1 MKKKIT
7 VIGDVMIDWYLHGES
22 SRISPEAPVPVVNF
36 KESKFQLGGAANVA
50 NNLKHLEIEPFL
62 IGATGKDHFG
72 SKLKEHL
79 KGENINFNLLS
90 EVSFQTICKQ
100 RLMSSNQQLARIDYE
115 QYFHA
120 SKLSKIFNTF
130 IKNIAKTDLIIVSD
144 YGKGTIFN
152 ARKLIQSARKL
163 GKKILIDPKGK
174 DFTKYK
180 GANLITP
187 NKSEFE
193 KIMGKVSSKKDLLNK
208 AKKMLKHLNLESL
221 VVTLG
226 SEGMY
231 VLSKS
236 NKKIKEEFI
245 NAYPQEVF
253 DVSGAG
259 DTTISALGAALSEG
273 KDIFSAAEFA
283 NFAASISV
291 SKLGTSTVNKDE
303 IAGLMALDSSKKQVI
318 VFTNGCFDIIHSGH
332 LDLLKEAKS
341 YGDKLIVGLN
351 SDKSISKLKG
361 SDRPIINQS
370 ERKKILSALKFVDE
384 VIIFNEENPLKLIKK
399 LKPNI
404 LVKGADYTKEQVVGG
419 KFVESYGGQI
429 KLVKLTKGKSTSN
442 IIDKIS
448 S

>member
-22 SRISPEAPVPVVNF
+22 SRISPEAPVPVVKF

-62 IGATGKDHFG
+62 IGATGNDHFG
-72 SKLKEHL
+72 SLLKEHL
-79 KGENINFNLLS
+79 KAEKIKFNLTS
-90 EVSFQTICKQ
+90 EKSFQTICKQ

-115 QYFHA
+115 QYFHG
-120 SKLSKIFNTF
+120 SKLTNTFNTF

-152 ARKLIQSARKL
+152 ARKLIQSAKKL
-163 GKKILIDPKGK
+163 KKKILIDPKGK

-193 KIMGKVSSKKDLLNK
+193 NIMGKVGSKRDLANK
-208 AKKMLKHLNLESL
+208 AKKMLEHLNLESL
-221 VVTLG
+221 IVTLG

-231 VLSKS
+231 VLKKS
-236 NKKIKEEFI
+236 NKKIIGDFI

-273 KDIFSAAEFA
+273 NDIFSAAEFA
-283 NFAASISV
+283 NLAASISV
-291 SKLGTSTVNKDE
+291 SKLGTSTVSIEEVTSLETSKGNKE
-303 IAGLMALDSSKKQVI
+303 QVI

-332 LDLLKEAKS
+332 LDLLKEARS

-361 SDRPIINQS
+361 PERPIIGQS
-370 ERKKILSALKFVDE
+370 ERKKILLALKYVDE

-399 LKPNI
+399 LKPSI
-404 LVKGADYTKEQVVGG
+404 LVKGADYTKEQVIGG

-429 KLVKLTKGKSTSN
+429 KLVKLAKGKSTSN
-442 IIDKIS
+442 IINKIS

>member
-22 SRISPEAPVPVVNF
+22 SRISPEAPVPVVKF

-62 IGATGKDHFG
+62 IGATGNDHFG
-72 SKLKEHL
+72 SLLKEHL
-79 KGENINFNLLS
+79 KAEKIKFNLTS
-90 EVSFQTICKQ
+90 EKSFQTICKQ

-115 QYFHA
+115 QYFHG
-120 SKLSKIFNTF
+120 SKLTNTFNTF
-130 IKNIAKTDLIIVSD
+130 IKNIARTDLIIVSD

-152 ARKLIQSARKL
+152 ARKLIQSAKKL
-163 GKKILIDPKGK
+163 KKKILIDPKGK

-193 KIMGKVSSKKDLLNK
+193 NIMGKVGSKRDLANK
-208 AKKMLKHLNLESL
+208 AKKMLEHLNLESL
-221 VVTLG
+221 IVTLG

-231 VLSKS
+231 VLKKS
-236 NKKIKEEFI
+236 NKKIIGDFI

-273 KDIFSAAEFA
+273 NDIFSAAEFA
-283 NFAASISV
+283 NLAASISV
-291 SKLGTSTVNKDE
+291 SKLGTSTVSIDE
-303 IAGLMALDSSKKQVI
+303 VTNLESSKGNKEQVI

-332 LDLLKEAKS
+332 LDLLKEARS

-361 SDRPIINQS
+361 PERPIIGQS
-370 ERKKILSALKFVDE
+370 ERKKILLALKYVDE

-399 LKPNI
+399 LKPSI
-404 LVKGADYTKEQVVGG
+404 LVKGADYTKEQVIGG
-419 KFVESYGGQI
+419 EFVESYGGQI
-429 KLVKLTKGKSTSN
+429 KLVKLAKGKSTSN
-442 IIDKIS
+442 IINKIS

>member
-62 IGATGKDHFG
+62 IGAIGNDHFG
-72 SKLKEHL
+72 SLLKEHL
-79 KGENINFNLLS
+79 KAEKIKFNLS
-90 EVSFQTICKQ
+90 TEKSFQTICKQ

-115 QYFHA
+115 KYFHG
-120 SKLSKIFNTF
+120 SKLTNIFNTF
-130 IKNIAKTDLIIVSD
+130 IRNIAKTDLIIVSD

-152 ARKLIQSARKL
+152 ARKLIQSAKKL
-163 GKKILIDPKGK
+163 KKKILIDPKGK

-187 NKSEFE
+187 NKAEFE
-193 KIMGKVSSKKDLLNK
+193 NIMGKVGSKRDLANK
-208 AKKMLKHLNLESL
+208 AKKMLEDLNLESL
-221 VVTLG
+221 IVTLG

-231 VLSKS
+231 VLTKS
-236 NKKIKEEFI
+236 NKKITGDFI

-273 KDIFSAAEFA
+273 NDIFSAAEFA
-283 NFAASISV
+283 NLAASISV
-291 SKLGTSTVNKDE
+291 SKLGTSTVSKDE
-303 IAGLMALDSSKKQVI
+303 VTSLEASKGNKEQVI

-332 LDLLKEAKS
+332 LDLLKEARS

-361 SDRPIINQS
+361 SDRPIIGQS

-399 LKPNI
+399 LKPSI
-404 LVKGADYTKEQVVGG
+404 LVKGADYSKEQVVGG
-419 KFVESYGGQI
+419 EFVESYGGEI
-429 KLVKLTKGKSTSN
+429 KLVKLTKGKSSSK
-442 IIDKIS
+442 IINKLS
-448 S
+448 

>member
-22 SRISPEAPVPVVNF
+22 SRISPEAPVPVVKF

-62 IGATGKDHFG
+62 IGAIGNDHFG
-72 SKLKEHL
+72 SLLKEQL
-79 KGENINFNLLS
+79 KAEKIKFNLLS
-90 EVSFQTICKQ
+90 EKSFQTICKQ

-115 QYFHA
+115 QHFHG
-120 SKLSKIFNTF
+120 SKLTKIFNTF

-152 ARKLIQSARKL
+152 ARKLIQSAKKL
-163 GKKILIDPKGK
+163 KKKILIDPKGK

-193 KIMGKVSSKKDLLNK
+193 NIMGKVGSKRDLANK
-208 AKKMLKHLNLESL
+208 AKKMLEHLNLESL
-221 VVTLG
+221 IVTLG

-231 VLSKS
+231 VLKKS
-236 NKKIKEEFI
+236 NKKIIGDFI

-273 KDIFSAAEFA
+273 NDIFSAAEFA
-283 NFAASISV
+283 NLAASISV
-291 SKLGTSTVNKDE
+291 SKLGTSTVSIEEVTSLETSKGNKE
-303 IAGLMALDSSKKQVI
+303 QVI

-332 LDLLKEAKS
+332 LDLLKEARS

-361 SDRPIINQS
+361 PERPIIGQS
-370 ERKKILSALKFVDE
+370 ERKKILLALKYVDE

-399 LKPNI
+399 LKPSI
-404 LVKGADYTKEQVVGG
+404 LVKGADYTKEQVIGG
-419 KFVESYGGQI
+419 EFVESYGGQI
-429 KLVKLTKGKSTSN
+429 KLVKLAKGKSTSN
-442 IIDKIS
+442 IINKIS
-448 S
+448 F

>member
-62 IGATGKDHFG
+62 IGAIGNDHFG
-72 SKLKEHL
+72 SLLKEHL
-79 KGENINFNLLS
+79 KAEKIKFNLLT
-90 EVSFQTICKQ
+90 EKSFQTICKQ

-115 QYFHA
+115 KYFHG
-120 SKLSKIFNTF
+120 SKLTNIFNTF

-152 ARKLIQSARKL
+152 ARKLIQSAKKL
-163 GKKILIDPKGK
+163 KKKILIDPKGK

-187 NKSEFE
+187 NKAEFE
-193 KIMGKVSSKKDLLNK
+193 NIMGKVGSKRDLANK
-208 AKKMLKHLNLESL
+208 AKKMLEHLNLESL
-221 VVTLG
+221 IVTLG

-231 VLSKS
+231 VLTKS
-236 NKKIKEEFI
+236 NKKIIGDFI

-273 KDIFSAAEFA
+273 NDIFSAAEFA
-283 NFAASISV
+283 NLAASISV
-291 SKLGTSTVNKDE
+291 SKLGTSTVSKDE
-303 IAGLMALDSSKKQVI
+303 VTSLEASKGNKEQVI

-332 LDLLKEAKS
+332 LDLLKEARS

-361 SDRPIINQS
+361 PDRPIIGQS

-399 LKPNI
+399 LKPSI
-404 LVKGADYTKEQVVGG
+404 LVKGADYAKEQVVGG
-419 KFVESYGGQI
+419 EFVESYGGEI
-429 KLVKLTKGKSTSN
+429 KLVKLTKGKSSSK
-442 IIDKIS
+442 IINKLS
-448 S
+448 

>member
-62 IGATGKDHFG
+62 IGAIGNDHFG
-72 SKLKEHL
+72 SLLKEHL
-79 KGENINFNLLS
+79 KAEKIKFNLLT
-90 EVSFQTICKQ
+90 EKSFQTICKQ
-100 RLMSSNQQLARIDYE
+100 RLMSSNQQLVRIDYE
-115 QYFHA
+115 KYFHG
-120 SKLSKIFNTF
+120 SKLTNTFNTF

-152 ARKLIQSARKL
+152 ARKLIQSAKKL
-163 GKKILIDPKGK
+163 KKKILIDPKGK

-187 NKSEFE
+187 NKAEFE
-193 KIMGKVSSKKDLLNK
+193 NIMGKVGSKRDLANK
-208 AKKMLKHLNLESL
+208 AKKMLEHLNLESL
-221 VVTLG
+221 IVTLG

-231 VLSKS
+231 VLTKS
-236 NKKIKEEFI
+236 NKKIIGDFI

-273 KDIFSAAEFA
+273 NDIFSAAEFA
-283 NFAASISV
+283 NLAASISV
-291 SKLGTSTVNKDE
+291 SKLGTSTVSKDE
-303 IAGLMALDSSKKQVI
+303 VASLEASKGNKEQVI

-332 LDLLKEAKS
+332 LDLLKEARS

-361 SDRPIINQS
+361 PDRPIIGQS

-399 LKPNI
+399 LKPSI
-404 LVKGADYTKEQVVGG
+404 LVKGADYSKEQVVGG
-419 KFVESYGGQI
+419 EFVESYGGEI
-429 KLVKLTKGKSTSN
+429 KLVKLTKGKSSSK
-442 IIDKIS
+442 IINKLS
-448 S
+448 

>member
-22 SRISPEAPVPVVNF
+22 SRISPEAPVPVVKF

-62 IGATGKDHFG
+62 IGATGNDHFG
-72 SKLKEHL
+72 SLLKEQL
-79 KGENINFNLLS
+79 KAEKIKFNLTS
-90 EVSFQTICKQ
+90 EKSFQTICKQ

-115 QYFHA
+115 QYFHGG
-120 SKLSKIFNTF
+120 KLTNTFNTF

-152 ARKLIQSARKL
+152 ARKLIQSAKKL
-163 GKKILIDPKGK
+163 KKKILIDPKGK

-193 KIMGKVSSKKDLLNK
+193 NIMGKVGSKRDLANK
-208 AKKMLKHLNLESL
+208 AKKMLEHLNLESL
-221 VVTLG
+221 IVTLG

-231 VLSKS
+231 VLKKS
-236 NKKIKEEFI
+236 NKKIIGDFI

-273 KDIFSAAEFA
+273 NDIFSAAEFA
-283 NFAASISV
+283 NLAASISV
-291 SKLGTSTVNKDE
+291 SKLGTSTVSIEEVTSLETSKGNKE
-303 IAGLMALDSSKKQVI
+303 QVI

-332 LDLLKEAKS
+332 LDLLKEARS

-361 SDRPIINQS
+361 PERPIIGQS
-370 ERKKILSALKFVDE
+370 ERKKILLALKYVDE

-399 LKPNI
+399 LKPSI
-404 LVKGADYTKEQVVGG
+404 LVKGADYTKEQVIGG
-419 KFVESYGGQI
+419 EFVESYGGQI
-429 KLVKLTKGKSTSN
+429 KLVKLAKGKSTSN
-442 IIDKIS
+442 IINKIS
-448 S
+448 F

>member
-62 IGATGKDHFG
+62 IGAIGNDHFG
-72 SKLKEHL
+72 SLLKEQL
-79 KGENINFNLLS
+79 KAEKIKFNLLS
-90 EVSFQTICKQ
+90 EKSFQTICKQ

-115 QYFHA
+115 KYFHG
-120 SKLSKIFNTF
+120 SKLTNIFNTF

-152 ARKLIQSARKL
+152 ARKLIQSAKKL
-163 GKKILIDPKGK
+163 KKKILIDPKGK

-187 NKSEFE
+187 NKAEFE
-193 KIMGKVSSKKDLLNK
+193 NIMGKVGSKRDLVNK
-208 AKKMLKHLNLESL
+208 AKKMLEHLNLESL
-221 VVTLG
+221 IVTLG
-226 SEGMY
+226 SQGMY
-231 VLSKS
+231 VLTKS
-236 NKKIKEEFI
+236 NKKIIGDFI

-283 NFAASISV
+283 NLAASISV
-291 SKLGTSTVNKDE
+291 SKLGTSTVSKDE
-303 IAGLMALDSSKKQVI
+303 VASLEASKGNKEQVI

-332 LDLLKEAKS
+332 LDLLKEARS

-361 SDRPIINQS
+361 PERPIIGQS
-370 ERKKILSALKFVDE
+370 DRKKILSALKFVDE
-384 VIIFNEENPLKLIKK
+384 VIIFNEEDPLKLIKK
-399 LKPNI
+399 LKPSI

-419 KFVESYGGQI
+419 EFVESYGGEI
-429 KLVKLTKGKSTSN
+429 KLVKLTKGMSSSK
-442 IIDKIS
+442 IINKLS
-448 S
+448 

>member
-62 IGATGKDHFG
+62 IGAVGKDHFG
-72 SKLKEHL
+72 LLLKEHL
-79 KGENINFNLLS
+79 KAEKIKFNLLS
-90 EVSFQTICKQ
+90 EKSFQTICKQ

-115 QYFHA
+115 KYFHG
-120 SKLSKIFNTF
+120 SKLTNIFNTF

-144 YGKGTIFN
+144 YGKGTVFN

-163 GKKILIDPKGK
+163 KKKILIDPKGK
-174 DFTKYK
+174 DFKKYK

-187 NKSEFE
+187 NKAEFE
-193 KIMGKVSSKKDLLNK
+193 NIMGKVGSKRDLVNK
-208 AKKMLKHLNLESL
+208 AKKMLEHLNLESL
-221 VVTLG
+221 IVTLG

-231 VLSKS
+231 VLTKS
-236 NKKIKEEFI
+236 NKKIIGDFI

-273 KDIFSAAEFA
+273 NDIFSAAEFA
-283 NFAASISV
+283 NLAASISV
-291 SKLGTSTVNKDE
+291 SKLGTSTVSKDE
-303 IAGLMALDSSKKQVI
+303 VASLEASKGNKEEVI

-332 LDLLKEAKS
+332 LDLLKEARS

-361 SDRPIINQS
+361 PERPIIDQS

-399 LKPNI
+399 LKPSI

-419 KFVESYGGQI
+419 EFVESYGGEI
-429 KLVKLTKGKSTSN
+429 KLVKLTKGKSSSK
-442 IIDKIS
+442 IINKLS
-448 S
+448 

>member
-22 SRISPEAPVPVVNF
+22 SRISPEAPVPVVKF

-62 IGATGKDHFG
+62 IGATGNDHFG
-72 SKLKEHL
+72 SLLKEHL
-79 KGENINFNLLS
+79 KAEKIKFNLTS
-90 EVSFQTICKQ
+90 EKSFQTICKQ

-115 QYFHA
+115 QYFHG
-120 SKLSKIFNTF
+120 SKLTNTFNTF

-152 ARKLIQSARKL
+152 ARKLIQSAKKL
-163 GKKILIDPKGK
+163 KKKILIDPKGK

-193 KIMGKVSSKKDLLNK
+193 NIMGKVGSKKDLANK
-208 AKKMLKHLNLESL
+208 AKKMLEHLNLESL
-221 VVTLG
+221 IVTLG

-231 VLSKS
+231 VLKKS
-236 NKKIKEEFI
+236 NKKIIGDFI

-273 KDIFSAAEFA
+273 NDIFSAAEFA
-283 NFAASISV
+283 NLAASISV
-291 SKLGTSTVNKDE
+291 SKLGTSTVSIE
-303 IAGLMALDSSKKQVI
+303 EVTSLESSKGNKEQVI

-332 LDLLKEAKS
+332 LDLLKEARS

-361 SDRPIINQS
+361 PERPIIGQS
-370 ERKKILSALKFVDE
+370 ERKKILLALKYVDE

-399 LKPNI
+399 LKPSI
-404 LVKGADYTKEQVVGG
+404 LVKGADYTKEQVIGG
-419 KFVESYGGQI
+419 EFVESYGGQI
-429 KLVKLTKGKSTSN
+429 KLVKLAKGKSTSN
-442 IIDKIS
+442 IINKIS

>member
-62 IGATGKDHFG
+62 IGAIGNDHFG
-72 SKLKEHL
+72 SLLKEHL
-79 KGENINFNLLS
+79 KAEKIKFNLS
-90 EVSFQTICKQ
+90 TEKSFQTICKQ

-120 SKLSKIFNTF
+120 SKLTNTFNTF
-130 IKNIAKTDLIIVSD
+130 IRNIAKTDLIIVSD

-152 ARKLIQSARKL
+152 ARKLIQSAKKL
-163 GKKILIDPKGK
+163 KKKILIDPKGK

-187 NKSEFE
+187 NKAEFE
-193 KIMGKVSSKKDLLNK
+193 NIMGKVGSKRDLANK
-208 AKKMLKHLNLESL
+208 AKKMLEDLNLESL
-221 VVTLG
+221 IVTLG

-231 VLSKS
+231 VLTKS
-236 NKKIKEEFI
+236 NKKITGDFI

-273 KDIFSAAEFA
+273 NDIFSAAEFA
-283 NFAASISV
+283 NLAASISV
-291 SKLGTSTVNKDE
+291 SKLGTSTVSKDE
-303 IAGLMALDSSKKQVI
+303 VTSLEASKGNKEQVI

-332 LDLLKEAKS
+332 LDLLKEARS

-361 SDRPIINQS
+361 PDRPIIGQS

-399 LKPNI
+399 LKPSI

-419 KFVESYGGQI
+419 EFVESYGGKI
-429 KLVKLTKGKSTSN
+429 KLVKLTKGKSSSK
-442 IIDKIS
+442 IINKLS
-448 S
+448 

>member
-22 SRISPEAPVPVVNF
+22 SRISPEAPVPVVKF

-62 IGATGKDHFG
+62 IGATGNDHFG
-72 SKLKEHL
+72 SLLKEHL
-79 KGENINFNLLS
+79 KAEKIKFNLTS
-90 EVSFQTICKQ
+90 EKSFQTICKQ

-115 QYFHA
+115 QYFHG
-120 SKLSKIFNTF
+120 SKLTNTFNTF

-152 ARKLIQSARKL
+152 ARKLIQSAKKL
-163 GKKILIDPKGK
+163 KKKILIDPKGK

-193 KIMGKVSSKKDLLNK
+193 NIMGKVGSKRNLANK
-208 AKKMLKHLNLESL
+208 AKKMLEHLNLESL
-221 VVTLG
+221 IVTLG

-231 VLSKS
+231 VLKKY
-236 NKKIKEEFI
+236 NKKIIGDFI

-273 KDIFSAAEFA
+273 NDIFSAAEFA
-283 NFAASISV
+283 NLAASISV
-291 SKLGTSTVNKDE
+291 SKLGTSTVSIDE
-303 IAGLMALDSSKKQVI
+303 VTNLESSKGNKEQVI

-332 LDLLKEAKS
+332 LDLLKEARS

-361 SDRPIINQS
+361 PERPIIGQS
-370 ERKKILSALKFVDE
+370 ERKKILLALKYVDE

-399 LKPNI
+399 LKPSI
-404 LVKGADYTKEQVVGG
+404 LVKGADYTKEQVIGG
-419 KFVESYGGQI
+419 EFVESYGGQI
-429 KLVKLTKGKSTSN
+429 KLVKLAKGKSTSN
-442 IIDKIS
+442 IINKIS

>member
-22 SRISPEAPVPVVNF
+22 SRISPEAPVPVVKF

-62 IGATGKDHFG
+62 IGATGNDHFG
-72 SKLKEHL
+72 SLLKEHL
-79 KGENINFNLLS
+79 KAEKIKFNLTS
-90 EVSFQTICKQ
+90 EKSFQTICKQ

-115 QYFHA
+115 QHFHG
-120 SKLSKIFNTF
+120 SKLTKIFNTF

-152 ARKLIQSARKL
+152 ARKLIQSAKKL
-163 GKKILIDPKGK
+163 KKKILIDPKGK

-193 KIMGKVSSKKDLLNK
+193 NIMGKVGSKRDLANK
-208 AKKMLKHLNLESL
+208 AKKMLEHLNLESL
-221 VVTLG
+221 IVTLG

-231 VLSKS
+231 VLKKY
-236 NKKIKEEFI
+236 NKKIIGDFI

-273 KDIFSAAEFA
+273 NDIFSAAEFA
-283 NFAASISV
+283 NLAASISV
-291 SKLGTSTVNKDE
+291 SKLGTSTVSIEEVTSLETSKGNKE
-303 IAGLMALDSSKKQVI
+303 QVI

-332 LDLLKEAKS
+332 LDLLKEARS

-361 SDRPIINQS
+361 PERPIIGQS
-370 ERKKILSALKFVDE
+370 ERKKILLALKYVDE
-384 VIIFNEENPLKLIKK
+384 VITFNEENPLKLIKK
-399 LKPNI
+399 LKPSI
-404 LVKGADYTKEQVVGG
+404 LVKGADYTKEQVIGG
-419 KFVESYGGQI
+419 EFVESYGGQI
-429 KLVKLTKGKSTSN
+429 KLVKLAKGKSTSN
-442 IIDKIS
+442 IINKIS

>member
-62 IGATGKDHFG
+62 IGAVGKDHFG
-72 SKLKEHL
+72 SLLKEHL
-79 KGENINFNLLS
+79 KVEKIKFNLLS
-90 EVSFQTICKQ
+90 EKSFQTICKQ

-120 SKLSKIFNTF
+120 SKLSNILNTF
-130 IKNIAKTDLIIVSD
+130 TKNIAKTDLIIVSD
-144 YGKGTIFN
+144 YGKGTVSN

-163 GKKILIDPKGK
+163 KKKILIDPKGK

-193 KIMGKVSSKKDLLNK
+193 NIMGKVGSKKDLENK
-208 AKKMLKHLNLESL
+208 AKKMLEHLDLESL
-221 VVTLG
+221 IVTLG

-231 VLSKS
+231 VLTKS
-236 NKKIKEEFI
+236 NKKIIGNFI

-259 DTTISALGAALSEG
+259 DTTISALGAALSEAN
-273 KDIFSAAEFA
+273 DIFSAAEFA
-283 NFAASISV
+283 NLAASISV
-291 SKLGTSTVNKDE
+291 SKLGTSTVSKDE
-303 IAGLMALDSSKKQVI
+303 VTNLETSKSNREQVI

-351 SDKSISKLKG
+351 SDKSVSKLKG
-361 SDRPIINQS
+361 PERPIIGQS

-399 LKPNI
+399 LKPSI
-404 LVKGADYTKEQVVGG
+404 LVKGADYTKEKVVGG
-419 KFVESYGGQI
+419 AFVESYGGEI
-429 KLVKLTKGKSTSN
+429 KLVKLTKGKSSSK
-442 IIDKIS
+442 IINKFS
-448 S
+448 

>member
-22 SRISPEAPVPVVNF
+22 SRISPEAPVPVVKF

-62 IGATGKDHFG
+62 IGATGNDHFG
-72 SKLKEHL
+72 SLLKEHL
-79 KGENINFNLLS
+79 KAEKIKFNLTS
-90 EVSFQTICKQ
+90 EKSFQTICKQ

-115 QYFHA
+115 QYFHG
-120 SKLSKIFNTF
+120 SKLTNTFNTF
-130 IKNIAKTDLIIVSD
+130 IKNIARTDLIIVSD

-152 ARKLIQSARKL
+152 ARKLIQSAKKL
-163 GKKILIDPKGK
+163 KKKILIDPKGK

-193 KIMGKVSSKKDLLNK
+193 NIMGKVGSKRDLANK
-208 AKKMLKHLNLESL
+208 AKKMLEHLNLESL
-221 VVTLG
+221 IVTLG

-231 VLSKS
+231 VLKKS
-236 NKKIKEEFI
+236 NKKIIGDFI

-273 KDIFSAAEFA
+273 NDIFSAAEFA
-283 NFAASISV
+283 NLAASISV
-291 SKLGTSTVNKDE
+291 SKLGTSTVSIE
-303 IAGLMALDSSKKQVI
+303 EVTSLESSKGNKEQVI

-332 LDLLKEAKS
+332 LDLLKEARS

-361 SDRPIINQS
+361 PERPIIGQS
-370 ERKKILSALKFVDE
+370 ERKKILLALKYVDE

-399 LKPNI
+399 LKPSI
-404 LVKGADYTKEQVVGG
+404 LVKGADYTKEQVIGG
-419 KFVESYGGQI
+419 EFVESYGGQI
-429 KLVKLTKGKSTSN
+429 KLVKLAKGKSTSN
-442 IIDKIS
+442 IINKIS

>member
-22 SRISPEAPVPVVNF
+22 SRISPEAPVPVVKF

-62 IGATGKDHFG
+62 IGATGNDHFG
-72 SKLKEHL
+72 SLLKEHL
-79 KGENINFNLLS
+79 KAEKIKFNLTS
-90 EVSFQTICKQ
+90 EKSFQTICKQ

-115 QYFHA
+115 QYFHGG
-120 SKLSKIFNTF
+120 KLTNTFNTF

-152 ARKLIQSARKL
+152 ARKLIQSAKKL
-163 GKKILIDPKGK
+163 KKKILIDPKGK

-193 KIMGKVSSKKDLLNK
+193 NIMGKVGSKRDLANK
-208 AKKMLKHLNLESL
+208 AKKMLEHLNLESL
-221 VVTLG
+221 IVTLG

-231 VLSKS
+231 VLKKS
-236 NKKIKEEFI
+236 NKKIIGDFI

-273 KDIFSAAEFA
+273 NDIFSAAEFA
-283 NFAASISV
+283 NLAASISV
-291 SKLGTSTVNKDE
+291 SKLGTSTVSIEEVTSLETSKGNKE
-303 IAGLMALDSSKKQVI
+303 QVI

-332 LDLLKEAKS
+332 LDLLKEARS

-361 SDRPIINQS
+361 PERPIIGQS
-370 ERKKILSALKFVDE
+370 ERKKILLALKYVDE

-399 LKPNI
+399 LKPSI
-404 LVKGADYTKEQVVGG
+404 LVKGADYTKEQVIGG
-419 KFVESYGGQI
+419 EFVESYGGQI
-429 KLVKLTKGKSTSN
+429 KLVKLAKGKSTSN
-442 IIDKIS
+442 IINKIS

>member
-22 SRISPEAPVPVVNF
+22 SRISPEAPVPVVKF

-62 IGATGKDHFG
+62 IGATGNDHFG
-72 SKLKEHL
+72 SLLKEHL
-79 KGENINFNLLS
+79 KAKKIKFNLTS
-90 EVSFQTICKQ
+90 EKSFQTICKQ

-115 QYFHA
+115 QYFHG
-120 SKLSKIFNTF
+120 SKLTNTFNTF

-152 ARKLIQSARKL
+152 ARKLIQSAKKL
-163 GKKILIDPKGK
+163 KKKILIDPKGK

-193 KIMGKVSSKKDLLNK
+193 NIMGKVGSKRDLANK
-208 AKKMLKHLNLESL
+208 AKKMLEHLNLESL
-221 VVTLG
+221 IVTLG

-231 VLSKS
+231 VLKKS
-236 NKKIKEEFI
+236 NKKIIGDFI

-273 KDIFSAAEFA
+273 NDIFSAAEFA
-283 NFAASISV
+283 NLAASISV
-291 SKLGTSTVNKDE
+291 SKLGTSTVSIEEVTSLETSKGNKE
-303 IAGLMALDSSKKQVI
+303 QVI

-332 LDLLKEAKS
+332 LDLLKEARS

-361 SDRPIINQS
+361 PERPIIGQS
-370 ERKKILSALKFVDE
+370 ERKKILLALKYVDE

-399 LKPNI
+399 LKPSI
-404 LVKGADYTKEQVVGG
+404 LVKGADYTKEQVIGG
-419 KFVESYGGQI
+419 EFVESYGGQI
-429 KLVKLTKGKSTSN
+429 KLVKLAKGKSTSN
-442 IIDKIS
+442 IINKIS

>member
-22 SRISPEAPVPVVNF
+22 SRISPEAPVPVVKF

-62 IGATGKDHFG
+62 IGATGNDHFG
-72 SKLKEHL
+72 SLLKEHL
-79 KGENINFNLLS
+79 KAEKIKFNLTS
-90 EVSFQTICKQ
+90 EKSFQTICKQ

-115 QYFHA
+115 QHFHG
-120 SKLSKIFNTF
+120 SKLTKIFNTF

-152 ARKLIQSARKL
+152 ARKLIQSAKKL
-163 GKKILIDPKGK
+163 KKKILIDPKGK

-193 KIMGKVSSKKDLLNK
+193 NIMGKVGSKRDLANK
-208 AKKMLKHLNLESL
+208 AKKMLEHLNLESL
-221 VVTLG
+221 IVTLG

-231 VLSKS
+231 VLKKY
-236 NKKIKEEFI
+236 NKKIIGDFI

-273 KDIFSAAEFA
+273 NDIFSAAEFA
-283 NFAASISV
+283 NLAASISV
-291 SKLGTSTVNKDE
+291 SKLGTSTVSIDE
-303 IAGLMALDSSKKQVI
+303 VTNLESSKGNKEQVI

-332 LDLLKEAKS
+332 LDLLKEARS

-361 SDRPIINQS
+361 PERPIIGQS
-370 ERKKILSALKFVDE
+370 ERKKILLALKYVDE

-399 LKPNI
+399 LKPSI
-404 LVKGADYTKEQVVGG
+404 LVKGADYTKEQVIGG
-419 KFVESYGGQI
+419 EFVESYGGQI
-429 KLVKLTKGKSTSN
+429 KLVKLAKGKSTSN
-442 IIDKIS
+442 IINKIS

>member
-62 IGATGKDHFG
+62 IGAVGKDHFG
-72 SKLKEHL
+72 SLLKEHL
-79 KGENINFNLLS
+79 KVEKIKFNLLS
-90 EVSFQTICKQ
+90 EKSFQTICKQ

-120 SKLSKIFNTF
+120 SKLSNILNTF
-130 IKNIAKTDLIIVSD
+130 TKNIAKTDLIIVSD
-144 YGKGTIFN
+144 YGKGTVSN

-163 GKKILIDPKGK
+163 KKKILIDPKGK

-193 KIMGKVSSKKDLLNK
+193 NIMGKVGSKKDLENK
-208 AKKMLKHLNLESL
+208 AKKMLEHLDLESL
-221 VVTLG
+221 IVTLG

-231 VLSKS
+231 VLTKS
-236 NKKIKEEFI
+236 NKKILGKFI

-259 DTTISALGAALSEG
+259 DTTISALGAALSEDN
-273 KDIFSAAEFA
+273 DIFSAAEFA
-283 NFAASISV
+283 NLAASISV
-291 SKLGTSTVNKDE
+291 SKLGTSTVSKDE
-303 IAGLMALDSSKKQVI
+303 VTNLEASKSNEKQVI

-351 SDKSISKLKG
+351 SDKSVSKLKG
-361 SDRPIINQS
+361 PERPIIGQS

-399 LKPNI
+399 LKPSI

-419 KFVESYGGQI
+419 AFVESYGGEI
-429 KLVKLTKGKSTSN
+429 KLVKLTKGKSTSK
-442 IIDKIS
+442 IINKFS
-448 S
+448 

>member
-22 SRISPEAPVPVVNF
+22 SRISPEAPVPVVKF

-62 IGATGKDHFG
+62 IGATGNDHFG
-72 SKLKEHL
+72 SLLKEHL
-79 KGENINFNLLS
+79 KAEKIKFNLTS
-90 EVSFQTICKQ
+90 EKSFQTICKQ

-115 QYFHA
+115 QHFHG
-120 SKLSKIFNTF
+120 SKLTKIFNTF

-152 ARKLIQSARKL
+152 ARKLIQSAKKL
-163 GKKILIDPKGK
+163 KKKILIDPKGK

-193 KIMGKVSSKKDLLNK
+193 NIMGKVGSKRDLANK
-208 AKKMLKHLNLESL
+208 AKKMLEHLNLESL
-221 VVTLG
+221 IVTLG

-231 VLSKS
+231 VLKKS
-236 NKKIKEEFI
+236 NKKIIGDFI

-273 KDIFSAAEFA
+273 NDIFSAAEFA
-283 NFAASISV
+283 NLAASISV
-291 SKLGTSTVNKDE
+291 SKLGTSTVSIEEVTSLETSKGNKE
-303 IAGLMALDSSKKQVI
+303 QVI

-332 LDLLKEAKS
+332 LDLLKEARS

-361 SDRPIINQS
+361 PERPIIGQS
-370 ERKKILSALKFVDE
+370 ERKKILLALKYVDE

-399 LKPNI
+399 LKPSI
-404 LVKGADYTKEQVVGG
+404 LVKGADYTKEQVIGG
-419 KFVESYGGQI
+419 EFVESYGGQI
-429 KLVKLTKGKSTSN
+429 KLVKLAKGKSTSN
-442 IIDKIS
+442 IINKIS
-448 S
+448 F

>member
-22 SRISPEAPVPVVNF
+22 SRISPEAPVPVVKF
-36 KESKFQLGGAANVA
+36 KKSKFQLGGAANVA

-62 IGATGKDHFG
+62 IGATGNDHFG
-72 SKLKEHL
+72 SLLKEHL
-79 KGENINFNLLS
+79 KAEKIKFNLTS
-90 EVSFQTICKQ
+90 EKSFQTICKQ

-115 QYFHA
+115 QYFHG
-120 SKLSKIFNTF
+120 SKLTNTFNTF

-152 ARKLIQSARKL
+152 ARKLIQSAKKL
-163 GKKILIDPKGK
+163 KKKILIDPKGK

-193 KIMGKVSSKKDLLNK
+193 NIMGKVGSKRDLANK
-208 AKKMLKHLNLESL
+208 AKKMLEHLNLESL
-221 VVTLG
+221 IVTLG

-231 VLSKS
+231 VLKKY
-236 NKKIKEEFI
+236 NKKIIGDFI

-273 KDIFSAAEFA
+273 NDIFSAAEFA
-283 NFAASISV
+283 NLAASISV
-291 SKLGTSTVNKDE
+291 SKLGTSTVSIEEVTSLETSKGNKE
-303 IAGLMALDSSKKQVI
+303 QVI

-332 LDLLKEAKS
+332 LDLLKEARS

-361 SDRPIINQS
+361 PERPIIGQS
-370 ERKKILSALKFVDE
+370 ERKKILLALKYVDE

-399 LKPNI
+399 LKPSI
-404 LVKGADYTKEQVVGG
+404 LVKGADYTKEQVIGG
-419 KFVESYGGQI
+419 EFVESYGGQI
-429 KLVKLTKGKSTSN
+429 KLVKLAKGKSTSN
-442 IIDKIS
+442 IINKIS
-448 S
+448 F

>member
-22 SRISPEAPVPVVNF
+22 SRISPEAPVPVVKF

-62 IGATGKDHFG
+62 IGAIGNDHFG
-72 SKLKEHL
+72 SLLKEQL
-79 KGENINFNLLS
+79 KAEKIKFNLLS
-90 EVSFQTICKQ
+90 EKSFQTICKQ

-115 QYFHA
+115 QHFHG
-120 SKLSKIFNTF
+120 SKLTKIFNTF

-152 ARKLIQSARKL
+152 ARKLIQSAKKL
-163 GKKILIDPKGK
+163 KKKILIDPKGK

-193 KIMGKVSSKKDLLNK
+193 NIMGKVGSKKDLANK
-208 AKKMLKHLNLESL
+208 AKKMLEHLNLESL
-221 VVTLG
+221 IVTLG

-231 VLSKS
+231 VLKKS
-236 NKKIKEEFI
+236 NKKIIGDFI

-273 KDIFSAAEFA
+273 NDIFSAAEFA
-283 NFAASISV
+283 NLAASISV
-291 SKLGTSTVNKDE
+291 SKLGTSTVSIE
-303 IAGLMALDSSKKQVI
+303 EVTSLESSKGNKEQVI

-332 LDLLKEAKS
+332 LDLLKEARS
-341 YGDKLIVGLN
+341 YGDKLIVALN

-361 SDRPIINQS
+361 PERPIIGQS
-370 ERKKILSALKFVDE
+370 ERKKILLALKYVDE

-399 LKPNI
+399 LKPSI
-404 LVKGADYTKEQVVGG
+404 LVKGADYTKEQVIGG
-419 KFVESYGGQI
+419 EFVESYGGQI
-429 KLVKLTKGKSTSN
+429 KLVKLAKGKSTSN
-442 IIDKIS
+442 IINKIS

>member
-62 IGATGKDHFG
+62 IGVVGKDHFG
-72 SKLKEHL
+72 SLLKEHL
-79 KGENINFNLLS
+79 KIEKIKFNLLS
-90 EVSFQTICKQ
+90 EKSFQTICKQ

-115 QYFHA
+115 QHFHT
-120 SKLSKIFNTF
+120 SKLSNILNTF
-130 IKNIAKTDLIIVSD
+130 TKNIAKTDLIIVSD
-144 YGKGTIFN
+144 YGKGTVSN

-163 GKKILIDPKGK
+163 KKKILIDPKGK

-193 KIMGKVSSKKDLLNK
+193 NIMGKVGSKKDLENK
-208 AKKMLKHLNLESL
+208 AKKMLEHLDLESL
-221 VVTLG
+221 IVTLG

-231 VLSKS
+231 VLTKS
-236 NKKIKEEFI
+236 NKKILGKFI

-259 DTTISALGAALSEG
+259 DTTISALGAALSEAN
-273 KDIFSAAEFA
+273 DIFSAAEFA
-283 NFAASISV
+283 NLAASISV
-291 SKLGTSTVNKDE
+291 SKLGTSTVSKDE
-303 IAGLMALDSSKKQVI
+303 VTNLEASKSNEKQVI

-351 SDKSISKLKG
+351 SDKSVSKLKG
-361 SDRPIINQS
+361 PERPIIGQS

-399 LKPNI
+399 LKPSI

-419 KFVESYGGQI
+419 AFVESYGGEI
-429 KLVKLTKGKSTSN
+429 KLVKLTKGKSSSK
-442 IIDKIS
+442 IINKFS
-448 S
+448 

>member
-22 SRISPEAPVPVVNF
+22 SRISPEAPVPVVKF

-62 IGATGKDHFG
+62 IGATGNDHFG
-72 SKLKEHL
+72 SLLKEHL
-79 KGENINFNLLS
+79 KAEKIKFNLTS
-90 EVSFQTICKQ
+90 EKSFQTICKQ

-115 QYFHA
+115 QYFHGG
-120 SKLSKIFNTF
+120 KLTNTFNIF

-152 ARKLIQSARKL
+152 ARKLIQSAKKL
-163 GKKILIDPKGK
+163 KKKILIDPKGK

-193 KIMGKVSSKKDLLNK
+193 NIMGKVGSKRDLANK
-208 AKKMLKHLNLESL
+208 AKKMLEHLNLESL
-221 VVTLG
+221 IVTLG

-231 VLSKS
+231 VLKKS
-236 NKKIKEEFI
+236 NKKIIGDFI

-273 KDIFSAAEFA
+273 NDIFSAAEFA
-283 NFAASISV
+283 NLAASISV
-291 SKLGTSTVNKDE
+291 SKLGTSTVSIEEVTSLETSKGNKE
-303 IAGLMALDSSKKQVI
+303 QVI

-332 LDLLKEAKS
+332 LDLLKEARS
-341 YGDKLIVGLN
+341 YGDKLIVALN

-361 SDRPIINQS
+361 PERPIIGQS
-370 ERKKILSALKFVDE
+370 ERKKILLALKYVDE

-399 LKPNI
+399 LKPSI
-404 LVKGADYTKEQVVGG
+404 LVKGADYTKEQVIGG
-419 KFVESYGGQI
+419 EFVESYGGQI
-429 KLVKLTKGKSTSN
+429 KLVKLAKGKSTSN
-442 IIDKIS
+442 IINKIS

>member
-1 MKKKIT
+1 MKKRIT

-22 SRISPEAPVPVVNF
+22 SRISPEAPVPVINF

-50 NNLKHLEIEPFL
+50 NNLKHLEVEPFL
-62 IGATGKDHFG
+62 IGAVGKDHFG
-72 SKLKEHL
+72 STLKEHL
-79 KGENINFNLLS
+79 KLENINFNLLS
-90 EVSFQTICKQ
+90 EISFQTICKQ

-115 QYFHA
+115 QYFHV
-120 SKLSKIFNTF
+120 SKLSNMFNTF
-130 IKNIAKTDLIIVSD
+130 IKNITKTDLIIVSD

-152 ARKLIQSARKL
+152 AIKLIQSARKL
-163 GKKILIDPKGK
+163 KKKILIDPKGK

-193 KIMGKVSSKKDLLNK
+193 NIMGKVSSKKDLQKK
-208 AKKMLKHLNLESL
+208 AKKMLEHLKLESL
-221 VVTLG
+221 IVTLG

-231 VLSKS
+231 VLTQS

-273 KDIFSAAEFA
+273 MDIFSAAEFA
-283 NFAASISV
+283 NLAASISV
-291 SKLGTSTVNKDE
+291 SKLGTSTVSKDE
-303 IAGLMALDSSKKQVI
+303 IVSLMALEGNKKPVI

-361 SDRPIINQS
+361 PDRPIISQS

-384 VIIFNEENPLKLIKK
+384 VVIFNEENPLKLIKK

-404 LVKGADYTKEQVVGG
+404 LVKGADYTKEQVIGG

>member
-22 SRISPEAPVPVVNF
+22 SRISPEAPVPVVKF

-62 IGATGKDHFG
+62 IGATGNDHFG
-72 SKLKEHL
+72 SLLKEHL
-79 KGENINFNLLS
+79 KAEKIKFNLTS
-90 EVSFQTICKQ
+90 EKSFQTICKQ

-115 QYFHA
+115 QYFHG
-120 SKLSKIFNTF
+120 SKLTNTFNTF

-152 ARKLIQSARKL
+152 ATKLIQSARKL
-163 GKKILIDPKGK
+163 KKKILIDPKGK

-193 KIMGKVSSKKDLLNK
+193 NIMGKVSSKKDLQKK
-208 AKKMLKHLNLESL
+208 AKKMLEHLKLESL
-221 VVTLG
+221 IVTLG

-231 VLSKS
+231 VLTQS

-273 KDIFSAAEFA
+273 MDIFSAAEFA
-283 NFAASISV
+283 NLAASISV
-291 SKLGTSTVNKDE
+291 SKLGTSTVSKDE
-303 IAGLMALDSSKKQVI
+303 IVSLMALEGNKKPVI

-361 SDRPIINQS
+361 PDRPIISQS

-384 VIIFNEENPLKLIKK
+384 VVIFNEENPLKLIKK

-404 LVKGADYTKEQVVGG
+404 LVKGADYTKEQVIGG

>member
-62 IGATGKDHFG
+62 IGAIGNDHFG
-72 SKLKEHL
+72 SLLKEHL
-79 KGENINFNLLS
+79 KAEKIKFNLLT
-90 EVSFQTICKQ
+90 EKSFQTICKQ

-115 QYFHA
+115 KYFHG
-120 SKLSKIFNTF
+120 SKLTNIFNTF

-152 ARKLIQSARKL
+152 ARKLIQSAKKL
-163 GKKILIDPKGK
+163 KKKILIDPKGK

-187 NKSEFE
+187 NKAEFE
-193 KIMGKVSSKKDLLNK
+193 NIMGKVGSKRDLANK
-208 AKKMLKHLNLESL
+208 AKKMLEDLNLESL
-221 VVTLG
+221 IVTLG

-231 VLSKS
+231 VLTKS
-236 NKKIKEEFI
+236 NKKIIGDFI

-273 KDIFSAAEFA
+273 NDIFSAAEFA
-283 NFAASISV
+283 NLAASISV
-291 SKLGTSTVNKDE
+291 SKLGTSTVSKDE
-303 IAGLMALDSSKKQVI
+303 VASLEASKGNKEQVI

-332 LDLLKEAKS
+332 LDLLKEARS

-361 SDRPIINQS
+361 PERPIIGQS

-399 LKPNI
+399 LKPSI
-404 LVKGADYTKEQVVGG
+404 LVKGADYSKEQVVGG
-419 KFVESYGGQI
+419 EFVESYGGEI
-429 KLVKLTKGKSTSN
+429 KLVKLTKGKSSSK
-442 IIDKIS
+442 IINKLS
-448 S
+448 

>member
-62 IGATGKDHFG
+62 IGAVGKDHFG
-72 SKLKEHL
+72 SLLKEHL
-79 KGENINFNLLS
+79 KVEKIKFNLLS
-90 EVSFQTICKQ
+90 EKSFQTICKQ

-120 SKLSKIFNTF
+120 SKLSNILNTF
-130 IKNIAKTDLIIVSD
+130 TKNIAKTDLIIVSD
-144 YGKGTIFN
+144 YGKGTVSN

-163 GKKILIDPKGK
+163 KKKILIDPKGK

-193 KIMGKVSSKKDLLNK
+193 NIMGKVGSKKDLENK
-208 AKKMLKHLNLESL
+208 AKKMLEHLDLESL
-221 VVTLG
+221 IVTLG

-231 VLSKS
+231 VLTKS
-236 NKKIKEEFI
+236 NKKILGKFI

-259 DTTISALGAALSEG
+259 DTTISALGAALSEDN
-273 KDIFSAAEFA
+273 DIFSAAEFA
-283 NFAASISV
+283 NLAASISV
-291 SKLGTSTVNKDE
+291 SKLGTSTVSKDE
-303 IAGLMALDSSKKQVI
+303 VTNLEALKSNEEQVI

-351 SDKSISKLKG
+351 SDKSVSKLKG
-361 SDRPIINQS
+361 PGRPIIGQS

-399 LKPNI
+399 LKPSI

-419 KFVESYGGQI
+419 AFVESYGGEI
-429 KLVKLTKGKSTSN
+429 KLVKLTKGKSSSK
-442 IIDKIS
+442 IINKLS
-448 S
+448 

>member
-22 SRISPEAPVPVVNF
+22 SRISPEAPVPVVKF

-62 IGATGKDHFG
+62 IGATGNDHFG
-72 SKLKEHL
+72 SLLKEHL
-79 KGENINFNLLS
+79 KAEKIKFNLTS
-90 EVSFQTICKQ
+90 EKSFQTICKQ

-115 QYFHA
+115 QYFHGG
-120 SKLSKIFNTF
+120 KLTNTFNTF

-152 ARKLIQSARKL
+152 ARKLIQSAKKL
-163 GKKILIDPKGK
+163 KKKILIDPKGK

-193 KIMGKVSSKKDLLNK
+193 NIMGKVGSKRDLANK
-208 AKKMLKHLNLESL
+208 AKKMLEHLNLESL
-221 VVTLG
+221 IVTLG

-231 VLSKS
+231 VLKKY
-236 NKKIKEEFI
+236 NKKIIGDFI

-273 KDIFSAAEFA
+273 NDIFSAAEFA
-283 NFAASISV
+283 NLAASISV
-291 SKLGTSTVNKDE
+291 SKLGTSTVSIDE
-303 IAGLMALDSSKKQVI
+303 VTNLESSKGNKEQVI

-332 LDLLKEAKS
+332 LDLLKEARS

-361 SDRPIINQS
+361 PERPIIGQS
-370 ERKKILSALKFVDE
+370 ERKKILLALKYVDE

-399 LKPNI
+399 LKPSI
-404 LVKGADYTKEQVVGG
+404 LVKGADYTKEQVIGG
-419 KFVESYGGQI
+419 EFVESYGGQI
-429 KLVKLTKGKSTSN
+429 KLVKLAKGKSTSN
-442 IIDKIS
+442 IINKIS

>member
-62 IGATGKDHFG
+62 IGAIGKDHFG

-115 QYFHA
+115 QYFQA

-193 KIMGKVSSKKDLLNK
+193 KIMGKVGSKKDLLNK

-231 VLSKS
+231 VLFKS

-303 IAGLMALDSSKKQVI
+303 IAGLMALEGSKKQVI

-361 SDRPIINQS
+361 PDRPIISQS

>member
-62 IGATGKDHFG
+62 IGAIGNDHFG
-72 SKLKEHL
+72 SLLKEHL
-79 KGENINFNLLS
+79 KAEKIKFNLLS
-90 EVSFQTICKQ
+90 EKSFQTICKQ

-120 SKLSKIFNTF
+120 SKLTNIFNTF

-144 YGKGTIFN
+144 YGKGTVFN

-163 GKKILIDPKGK
+163 KKKILIDPKGK

-187 NKSEFE
+187 NKAEFE
-193 KIMGKVSSKKDLLNK
+193 NIMGKVGSKRDLVNK
-208 AKKMLKHLNLESL
+208 AKKMLEHLNLESL
-221 VVTLG
+221 IVTLG

-231 VLSKS
+231 VLTKS
-236 NKKIKEEFI
+236 NKKIIGDFI

-273 KDIFSAAEFA
+273 NDIFSAAEFA
-283 NFAASISV
+283 NLAASISV
-291 SKLGTSTVNKDE
+291 SKLGTSTVSKDE
-303 IAGLMALDSSKKQVI
+303 VASLEASKGNKEQVI

-332 LDLLKEAKS
+332 LDLLKEARS

-361 SDRPIINQS
+361 PERPIIGQS

-399 LKPNI
+399 LKPSI
-404 LVKGADYTKEQVVGG
+404 LVKGADYAKEQVVGG
-419 KFVESYGGQI
+419 EFVESYGGEI
-429 KLVKLTKGKSTSN
+429 KLVKLTKGKSSSK
-442 IIDKIS
+442 IINKLS
-448 S
+448 

>member
-62 IGATGKDHFG
+62 IGAIGNDHFG
-72 SKLKEHL
+72 SLLKEHL
-79 KGENINFNLLS
+79 KAEKIKFNLS
-90 EVSFQTICKQ
+90 TEKSFQTICKQ

-115 QYFHA
+115 KYFHG
-120 SKLSKIFNTF
+120 SKLTNIFNTF
-130 IKNIAKTDLIIVSD
+130 IRNIAKTDLIIVSD

-152 ARKLIQSARKL
+152 ARKLIQSAKKL
-163 GKKILIDPKGK
+163 KKKILIDPKGK

-187 NKSEFE
+187 NKAEFE
-193 KIMGKVSSKKDLLNK
+193 NIMGKVGSKRDLANK
-208 AKKMLKHLNLESL
+208 AKKMLEDLNLESL
-221 VVTLG
+221 IVTLG

-231 VLSKS
+231 VLTKS
-236 NKKIKEEFI
+236 NKKITGDFI

-273 KDIFSAAEFA
+273 NDIFSAAEFA
-283 NFAASISV
+283 NLAASISV
-291 SKLGTSTVNKDE
+291 SKLGTSTVSKDE
-303 IAGLMALDSSKKQVI
+303 VTSLEASKGNREQVI

-332 LDLLKEAKS
+332 LDLLKEARS

-361 SDRPIINQS
+361 SDRPIIGQS

-384 VIIFNEENPLKLIKK
+384 VIIFNEENPLKLIKR
-399 LKPNI
+399 LKPSI
-404 LVKGADYTKEQVVGG
+404 LVKGADYAKEQVVGG
-419 KFVESYGGQI
+419 EFVESYGGEI
-429 KLVKLTKGKSTSN
+429 KLVKLTKGKSSSK
-442 IIDKIS
+442 IINKLS
-448 S
+448 

>member
-22 SRISPEAPVPVVNF
+22 SRISPEAPVPVVKF

-62 IGATGKDHFG
+62 IGAVGKDHFG
-72 SKLKEHL
+72 SLLKEHL
-79 KGENINFNLLS
+79 KVEKIKFNLLS
-90 EVSFQTICKQ
+90 EKSFKTICKQ

-115 QYFHA
+115 QYFHT
-120 SKLSKIFNTF
+120 SKLSNILNTF
-130 IKNIAKTDLIIVSD
+130 TKNIAKTDLIIVSD
-144 YGKGTIFN
+144 YGKGTVSN
-152 ARKLIQSARKL
+152 ARKLIQSARKFK
-163 GKKILIDPKGK
+163 KKILIDPKGK

-193 KIMGKVSSKKDLLNK
+193 NIMGKVGSKKDLENK
-208 AKKMLKHLNLESL
+208 AKKMLEHLDLESL
-221 VVTLG
+221 IVTLG

-231 VLSKS
+231 VLTKS
-236 NKKIKEEFI
+236 NKKIFGSFI

-259 DTTISALGAALSEG
+259 DTMMSALGAALSEDN
-273 KDIFSAAEFA
+273 DIFSAAEFA
-283 NFAASISV
+283 NLAASISV
-291 SKLGTSTVNKDE
+291 SKLGTSTVSKDE
-303 IAGLMALDSSKKQVI
+303 VTNLEASKSNKEQVI

-351 SDKSISKLKG
+351 SDKSVRKLKG
-361 SDRPIINQS
+361 PERPIIGQS

-399 LKPNI
+399 LKPSI
-404 LVKGADYTKEQVVGG
+404 LVKGADYIKEQVVGAA
-419 KFVESYGGQI
+419 FVESYGGET
-429 KLVKLTKGKSTSN
+429 KLVKLTKGKSSSK
-442 IIDKIS
+442 IINKLS
-448 S
+448 

>member
-62 IGATGKDHFG
+62 IGAIGNDHFG
-72 SKLKEHL
+72 SLLKEHL
-79 KGENINFNLLS
+79 KAEKIKFNLLT
-90 EVSFQTICKQ
+90 EKSFQTICKQ

-115 QYFHA
+115 KYFHG
-120 SKLSKIFNTF
+120 SKLTNLFNTF

-152 ARKLIQSARKL
+152 ARKLIQSAKKL
-163 GKKILIDPKGK
+163 KKKILIDPKGK

-187 NKSEFE
+187 NKAEFE
-193 KIMGKVSSKKDLLNK
+193 NIMGKVGSKRDLANK
-208 AKKMLKHLNLESL
+208 AKKMLEDLNLESL
-221 VVTLG
+221 IVTLG

-231 VLSKS
+231 VLTKS
-236 NKKIKEEFI
+236 NKKITGDFI

-273 KDIFSAAEFA
+273 NDIFSAAEFA
-283 NFAASISV
+283 NLAASISV
-291 SKLGTSTVNKDE
+291 SKLGTSTVSKDE
-303 IAGLMALDSSKKQVI
+303 VTSLEASKGNKEQVI

-332 LDLLKEAKS
+332 LDLLKEARS

-361 SDRPIINQS
+361 PERPIIGQS

-399 LKPNI
+399 LKPSI
-404 LVKGADYTKEQVVGG
+404 LVKGADYAKEQVVGG
-419 KFVESYGGQI
+419 EFVESYGGEI
-429 KLVKLTKGKSTSN
+429 KLVKLTKGKSSSK
-442 IIDKIS
+442 IINKLS
-448 S
+448 

>member
-36 KESKFQLGGAANVA
+36 RESKFQLGGAANVA

-62 IGATGKDHFG
+62 IGAIGNDHFG
-72 SKLKEHL
+72 SLLKEHL
-79 KGENINFNLLS
+79 KAEKIKFNLLS
-90 EVSFQTICKQ
+90 EKSFQTICKQ

-115 QYFHA
+115 KYFHG
-120 SKLSKIFNTF
+120 SKLTNIFNTF

-152 ARKLIQSARKL
+152 ARKLIQSAKKL
-163 GKKILIDPKGK
+163 KKKILIDPKGK

-187 NKSEFE
+187 NKAEFE
-193 KIMGKVSSKKDLLNK
+193 NIMGKVGSKRDLVNK
-208 AKKMLKHLNLESL
+208 AKKMLEHLNLESL
-221 VVTLG
+221 IVTLG
-226 SEGMY
+226 SQGMY
-231 VLSKS
+231 VLTKS
-236 NKKIKEEFI
+236 NKKIIGDFI

-283 NFAASISV
+283 NLAASISV
-291 SKLGTSTVNKDE
+291 SKLGTSTVSKDE
-303 IAGLMALDSSKKQVI
+303 VASLEASKGNKEQVI

-332 LDLLKEAKS
+332 LDLLKEARS

-361 SDRPIINQS
+361 PERPIIGQS
-370 ERKKILSALKFVDE
+370 DRKKILSALKFVDE
-384 VIIFNEENPLKLIKK
+384 VIIFNEEDPLKLIKK
-399 LKPNI
+399 LKPSI

-419 KFVESYGGQI
+419 EFVESYGGEI
-429 KLVKLTKGKSTSN
+429 KLVKLTKGMSSSK
-442 IIDKIS
+442 IINKLS
-448 S
+448 

>member
-62 IGATGKDHFG
+62 IGAVGKDHFG
-72 SKLKEHL
+72 SLLKEHL
-79 KGENINFNLLS
+79 KVEKIKFNLLS
-90 EVSFQTICKQ
+90 EKSFKTICKQ

-120 SKLSKIFNTF
+120 SKLSNILNTF
-130 IKNIAKTDLIIVSD
+130 TKNIAKTDLIIVSD
-144 YGKGTIFN
+144 YGKGTVSN
-152 ARKLIQSARKL
+152 ARKLIQSARKFK
-163 GKKILIDPKGK
+163 KKILIDPKGK

-193 KIMGKVSSKKDLLNK
+193 NIMGKVGSKKDLENK
-208 AKKMLKHLNLESL
+208 AKKMLEHLDLESL
-221 VVTLG
+221 IVTLG

-231 VLSKS
+231 VLTKS
-236 NKKIKEEFI
+236 NKKIIGNFI

-259 DTTISALGAALSEG
+259 DTTISALGAALSEDN
-273 KDIFSAAEFA
+273 DIFSAAEFA
-283 NFAASISV
+283 NLAASISV
-291 SKLGTSTVNKDE
+291 SKLGTSTVSKDE
-303 IAGLMALDSSKKQVI
+303 VTNLEASKSNKEQVI

-351 SDKSISKLKG
+351 SDKSVSKLKG
-361 SDRPIINQS
+361 PERPIIGQS

-399 LKPNI
+399 LKPSI

-419 KFVESYGGQI
+419 AFVESYGGEI
-429 KLVKLTKGKSTSN
+429 KLVKLTKGKSSSK
-442 IIDKIS
+442 IINKFS
-448 S
+448 

>member
-62 IGATGKDHFG
+62 IGAIGKDHFG

-115 QYFHA
+115 QYFQA

-152 ARKLIQSARKL
+152 ARKLIQSARKFR
-163 GKKILIDPKGK
+163 KKILIDPKGK

-193 KIMGKVSSKKDLLNK
+193 KIMGKVGSKKDLLNK

-226 SEGMY
+226 SAGMY

-303 IAGLMALDSSKKQVI
+303 IAGLMALEGSKKQVI

>member
-62 IGATGKDHFG
+62 IGAVGKDHFG
-72 SKLKEHL
+72 SLLKEHL
-79 KGENINFNLLS
+79 KVEKIKFNLLS
-90 EVSFQTICKQ
+90 EKSFQTICKQ

-120 SKLSKIFNTF
+120 SKLSNILNTF
-130 IKNIAKTDLIIVSD
+130 TKNIAKTDLIIVSD
-144 YGKGTIFN
+144 YGKGTVSN

-163 GKKILIDPKGK
+163 KKKILIDPKGK

-193 KIMGKVSSKKDLLNK
+193 NIMGKVGSKKDLENK
-208 AKKMLKHLNLESL
+208 AKKMLEHLDLESL
-221 VVTLG
+221 IVTLG

-231 VLSKS
+231 VLTKS
-236 NKKIKEEFI
+236 NKKIIGNFI

-259 DTTISALGAALSEG
+259 DTTISALGAALSEAN
-273 KDIFSAAEFA
+273 DIFSAAEFA
-283 NFAASISV
+283 NLAASISV
-291 SKLGTSTVNKDE
+291 SKLGTSTVSKDE
-303 IAGLMALDSSKKQVI
+303 VTNLEASKSNKEQVI

-351 SDKSISKLKG
+351 SDKSVSKLKG
-361 SDRPIINQS
+361 PERPIIGQS

-399 LKPNI
+399 LKPSI

-419 KFVESYGGQI
+419 AFVESYGGEI
-429 KLVKLTKGKSTSN
+429 KLVKLTKGKSSSK
-442 IIDKIS
+442 IINKFS
-448 S
+448 

>member
-22 SRISPEAPVPVVNF
+22 SRISPEAPVPVVKF

-62 IGATGKDHFG
+62 IGATGNDHFG
-72 SKLKEHL
+72 SLLKEHL
-79 KGENINFNLLS
+79 KAEKIKFNLTS
-90 EVSFQTICKQ
+90 EKSFQTICKQ

-115 QYFHA
+115 QYFHG
-120 SKLSKIFNTF
+120 SKLTNTFNTF

-152 ARKLIQSARKL
+152 ARKLIQSAKKL
-163 GKKILIDPKGK
+163 KKKILIDPKGK

-193 KIMGKVSSKKDLLNK
+193 NIMGKVGSKRDLANK
-208 AKKMLKHLNLESL
+208 AKKMLEHLNLESL
-221 VVTLG
+221 IVTLG

-231 VLSKS
+231 VLKKY
-236 NKKIKEEFI
+236 NKKIIGDFI

-273 KDIFSAAEFA
+273 NDIFSAAEFA
-283 NFAASISV
+283 NLAASISV
-291 SKLGTSTVNKDE
+291 SKLGTSTVSIEEVTSLETSKGNKE
-303 IAGLMALDSSKKQVI
+303 QVI

-332 LDLLKEAKS
+332 LDLLKEARS

-361 SDRPIINQS
+361 PERPIIGQS
-370 ERKKILSALKFVDE
+370 ERKKILLALKYVDE

-399 LKPNI
+399 LKPSI
-404 LVKGADYTKEQVVGG
+404 LVKGADYTKEQVIGG
-419 KFVESYGGQI
+419 EFVESYGGQI
-429 KLVKLTKGKSTSN
+429 KLVKLAKGKSTSN
-442 IIDKIS
+442 IINKIS
-448 S
+448 F